1 MQKADVGAGAGLI
14 MLSAW
19 VFWYAGTYRGATIYF
34 YGPNFFPQIL
44 SVAMAVS
51 AAILIYKGVKGRNLD
66 PCETIHFRGF
76 LRMLAA
82 IAICIAYLFVM
93 QILGF
98 AISTSIFLFTLMTFL
113 GKKGIF
119 TRAFAAVITSM
130 IVWAIFRFFLIIP
143 LPTGEF
149 SFTF

>member
-19 VFWYAGTYRGATIYF
+19 VFWYAGTYRKATIYF

-44 SVAMAVS
+44 AVAMAVS
-51 AAILIYKGVKGRNLD
+51 AAILIYKGARGRNID
-66 PCETIHFRGF
+66 PCEAIHFRGF
-76 LRMLAA
+76 LRMLVA
-82 IAICIAYLFVM
+82 IAMCIAYLFLM
-93 QILGF
+93 QVIGF
-98 AISTSIFLFTLMTFL
+98 AISTSIFLFALMTFL
-113 GKKGIF
+113 GKKEIF
-119 TRAFAAVITSM
+119 MRAFAAVTTSM

-149 SFTF
+149 DFTF

>member
-1 MQKADVGAGAGLI
+1 MQKADVGAGVGLI

-34 YGPNFFPQIL
+34 YGPNFFPQVL
-44 SVAMAVS
+44 SIAMAAS
-51 AAILIYKGVKGRNLD
+51 AAILLYKGARGRNID
-66 PCETIHFRGF
+66 PGESIHFRGF

-82 IAICIAYLFVM
+82 IAMCIAYLFLM

-98 AISTSIFLFTLMTFL
+98 AISTSIFLFSLMTFL

-119 TRAFAAVITSM
+119 LRAFAAVITSL

-149 SFTF
+149 DFTF